1 VVDGPHEV
9 AAGAEGV
16 VYDDGDAGFVS
27 DGGDLLEVGDVVLWV
42 ADGFDVDGFGL
53 FVDGSFEVFGVIAVD
68 EFGRDAEAGEGD
80 LELVVCAAVTGV
92 FLGVYS

>member
-42 ADGFDVDGFGL
+42 ADG
-53 FVDGSFEVFGVIAVD
+53 SFEVFGVIAVD